1 LNVSVR
7 MKSRTPLKQY
17 SLTAAVFL
25 LRIFGMAS
33 NRDSLQVLKE
43 RTVANYMS
51 LFKPLD
57 RTPRYNLVSVMANV
71 DAGLTHLLQ
80 GDLVFLSK
88 QLFPDTAEG
97 EYLRAHWSSRIPPL
111 YAVAATGSVE
121 VSGIA
126 GRSVPAGVVFKSAS
140 GKRYFN
146 EKSYNIFG
154 NGKVIVNVKAE
165 NAGLDSNLEK
175 GSPLSIVS
183 AIPAGIDS
191 TAIVGDEGI
200 LGGTDAE
207 SDEEYLVRVLVTLRN
222 PNRYGQHGDFAAWA
236 LDATP
241 EVTSA
246 WEFRNFGVFGALL
259 IQVIN
264 GNQTSGVYQV
274 KNLATV
280 RDYISTVSPPVVFD
294 VRTPSLI
301 PINLEIKLMPFEKT
315 QKNIELVETR
325 LKVYLQQIAKPGI
338 RITSGML
345 KSAVIDGVTITDA
358 EIKLAGDIAG
368 IISTTILEYPVL
380 GNIAWV

>member
-1 LNVSVR
+1 
-7 MKSRTPLKQY
+7 M
-17 SLTAAVFL
+17 F
-25 LRIFGMAS
+25 

-43 RTVANYMS
+43 RTAANYLS
-51 LFKPLD
+51 LFKPMD

-71 DAGLTHLLQ
+71 DAGLSHLLQ

-97 EYLRAHWSSRIPPL
+97 EYLRSHWSMIVPPL
-111 YAVAATGSVE
+111 YAVAAIGNVE
-121 VSGIA
+121 VNGIA
-126 GRSVPAGVVFKSAS
+126 GKPAPAGIVFKSAS
-140 GKRYFN
+140 GKRYFT
-146 EKSYNIFG
+146 EKAYNISS

-165 NAGLDSNLEK
+165 NAGKDSNLET

-183 AIPAGIDS
+183 SIPAGIDS
-191 TAIVGDEGI
+191 DAKVGDEGI
-200 LGGTDAE
+200 LGGVDAE

-222 PNRYGQHGDFAAWA
+222 PNRYGQYKDFEAWA

-241 EVTSA
+241 EVSAA

-264 GNQTSGVYQV
+264 GNQMSGVHQV
-274 KNLATV
+274 KNLAAV
-280 RDYISTVSPPVVFD
+280 RNYISTVSPPVIFD

-301 PINLEIKLMPFEKT
+301 PLNPEIKLMPFENT

-325 LKVYLQQIAKPGI
+325 LKAYLQQIAKPGI
-338 RITSGML
+338 QITSGML
-345 KSAVIDGVTITDA
+345 KTAVIDGVTITDA
-358 EIKLAGDIAG
+358 VIKLSGNIIG

-380 GNIAWV
+380 GTITWV

>member
-1 LNVSVR
+1 
-7 MKSRTPLKQY
+7 
-17 SLTAAVFL
+17 
-25 LRIFGMAS
+25 MAL

-43 RTVANYMS
+43 RTAANYMS

-88 QLFPDTAEG
+88 QLFPDTAER

-111 YAVAATGSVE
+111 YAVSAIGNVE

-126 GRSVPAGVVFKSAS
+126 GRPVPAGIVFKSAS
-140 GKRYFN
+140 GKRYFT
-146 EKSYNIFG
+146 EKSYNIAS
-154 NGKVIVNVKAE
+154 NGKVFVNVKAE
-165 NAGLDSNLEK
+165 NAGLDSNLETG
-175 GSPLSIVS
+175 GSLSIVS

-191 TAIVGDEGI
+191 SAIVGDEGI

-207 SDEEYLVRVLVTLRN
+207 SDEEYLVRVLITLRS
-222 PNRYGQHGDFAAWA
+222 PNRYGHQGDFTVWA

-246 WEFRNFGVFGALL
+246 WEFKNFGVFGALL
-259 IQVIN
+259 VQVIN
-264 GNQTSGVYQV
+264 GNQTSGVFQV
-274 KNLATV
+274 RNLTAV
-280 RDYISTVSPPVVFD
+280 RDYISSVSPPVIFD

-301 PINLEIKLMPFEKT
+301 PLNPEINLLPFENT
-315 QKNIELVETR
+315 HKNIELVETR
-325 LKVYLQQIAKPGI
+325 LKTYLQQIAKPGI

-345 KSAVIDGVTITDA
+345 RLAVIDGVTITDVK
-358 EIKLAGDIAG
+358 IKLAGKIVG

-380 GNIAWV
+380 GTITWA